1 MATSTSVNWI
11 SNSIVSL
18 TFLSILEYFGTSGG
32 FLFYAGFGILGFI
45 LILLLLPE
53 TKGVSLD
60 QMDNLLQTGW
70 IQIFKSSHS
79 LNLVS
84 MGETE

>member
-32 FLFYAGFGILGFI
+32 FLFYAGFGIVGFF

-53 TKGVSLD
+53 TKRVSLD
-60 QMDNLLQTGW
+60 QMDKLLEKGW
-70 IQIFKSSHS
+70 IQICKKNHTQSF
-79 LNLVS
+79 VS